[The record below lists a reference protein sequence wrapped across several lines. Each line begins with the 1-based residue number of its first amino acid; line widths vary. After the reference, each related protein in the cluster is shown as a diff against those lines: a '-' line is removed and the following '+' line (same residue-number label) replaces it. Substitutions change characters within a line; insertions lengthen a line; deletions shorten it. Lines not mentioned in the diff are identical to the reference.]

1 MGSRTNH
8 SVSTQQ
14 MSRINS
20 SNSGQL
26 TSPASAGTS
35 RRSEYDHITETM
47 KRPLE
52 LHEQEDVEEYFDTD
66 EDSSDAGDIESR
78 YVNLAL
84 LSHIA
89 VKLRDKV
96 PRATHVKGSIPYP
109 HAFTGKEIVSTIQ
122 SQIQRELLTTM
133 NISTNDRT
141 IALAIARSL
150 QSQLFFYEVEWSGKA
165 VSDGVEDVFMFL
177 DDQDATNLPER
188 SELPTGVIT
197 FLTKCY
203 VSSCLDETPCY
214 SYACPKR
221 KSVSDYYYFSLT
233 ITYSIATDT
242 STSRCICSCSGTC
255 CSEREGLRLEQWYQ
269 SVNP

>member
-1 MGSRTNH
+1 
-8 SVSTQQ
+8 
-14 MSRINS
+14 
-20 SNSGQL
+20 
-26 TSPASAGTS
+26 
-35 RRSEYDHITETM
+35 M

-52 LHEQEDVEEYFDTD
+52 LHETEDNDDFFDTD

-96 PRATHVKGSIPYP
+96 PRSTHVKGSIPYP
-109 HAFTGKEIVSTIQ
+109 HAFTGKDIVSTIQ

-133 NISTNDRT
+133 NISTNDRS

-150 QSQLFFYEVEWSGKA
+150 QSQLFFYEVEWSGK
-165 VSDGVEDVFMFL
+165 VVTDGVEDVFMFL
-177 DDQDATNLPER
+177 DDQDSTNLPER

-221 KSVSDYYYFSLT
+221 KSVRPYSVRCLQTHCCRHCVGQGYPFWRLCLLLPKRRSAVVAFKVMIGSIYSSLVFRT
-233 ITYSIATDT
+233 QTGAVVSVRRFWI
-242 STSRCICSCSGTC
+242 IC
-255 CSEREGLRLEQWYQ
+255 RLLK
-269 SVNP
+269 